1 MFFLSLEKC
10 TEGEDNCSMKIKWI
24 KIKVIE
30 ELISCIL
37 TVILAELIILK
48 LISKLHLLHFTVVY
62 YLFYA
67 YSHGINFDNHGY
79 YNIKYFFIIVA
90 SFIIVIILLN
100 CIIFS
105 KKNKILLVYIFSI
118 IILLFLTKKLLYNFA
133 NCKNWE
139 LGLNNTYIDNDK
151 KKYGCLIKLPKFCPF
166 KIGRQFFDKFPSLD
180 CTKKRLTTRLGILR
194 SSKSP
199 FINNKT
205 LNFGFPLT
213 NQNEKF
219 FFDMDYDTFMG
230 KVFEHYI
237 DMNNLTLLNLLK
249 DKRPEINIDFSDN
262 EDGKMSVNLNFNHTL
277 SIERKELEK
286 FTTPYSNNILI
297 LYLDS
302 VSRANSLRQL
312 KKTLKFFERFM
323 PYGGNRNSK
332 YPKENFHSFQFFK
345 YHSHKYFT
353 IGNYPLIFY
362 GNHRNSSNKHIN
374 LYLKRNG
381 YVTGYSADICFNDFV
396 KSYHKFTFEDI
407 YDHQYINCDPNF
419 RVDGHK
425 YTCLYGKLDIEYLL
439 EYINQFW
446 EKYQNNRKFSM
457 ILTNFAHE
465 GTLEKLKYID
475 NLIYKFFY
483 NLFNKNLLKETSVFF
498 LSDHGVA
505 LPSVY
510 YMNDFFKY
518 ERALPMFYLLVN
530 DRKNVSY
537 EFQYKYLYKNQQTF
551 ITGFDIYNTIL
562 NLIYGDKFGKEENK
576 ESLSKY
582 GKSLFTEI
590 NQIKRSPK
598 NYINM
603 EDYICT

>member
-1 MFFLSLEKC
+1 
-10 TEGEDNCSMKIKWI
+10 MKIKWI

-79 YNIKYFFIIVA
+79 YNIKYFFIIFS

-219 FFDMDYDTFMG
+219 FFDMDYETFMG

-286 FTTPYSNNILI
+286 FTTPYSNNIIIEIVLI
-297 LYLDS
+297 S
-302 VSRANSLRQL
+302 
-312 KKTLKFFERFM
+312 
-323 PYGGNRNSK
+323 
-332 YPKENFHSFQFFK
+332 
-345 YHSHKYFT
+345 
-353 IGNYPLIFY
+353 I
-362 GNHRNSSNKHIN
+362 
-374 LYLKRNG
+374 
-381 YVTGYSADICFNDFV
+381 
-396 KSYHKFTFEDI
+396 
-407 YDHQYINCDPNF
+407 
-419 RVDGHK
+419 
-425 YTCLYGKLDIEYLL
+425 
-439 EYINQFW
+439 
-446 EKYQNNRKFSM
+446 
-457 ILTNFAHE
+457 
-465 GTLEKLKYID
+465 
-475 NLIYKFFY
+475 
-483 NLFNKNLLKETSVFF
+483 
-498 LSDHGVA
+498 
-505 LPSVY
+505 
-510 YMNDFFKY
+510 
-518 ERALPMFYLLVN
+518 
-530 DRKNVSY
+530 
-537 EFQYKYLYKNQQTF
+537 
-551 ITGFDIYNTIL
+551 
-562 NLIYGDKFGKEENK
+562 
-576 ESLSKY
+576 
-582 GKSLFTEI
+582 
-590 NQIKRSPK
+590 
-598 NYINM
+598 
-603 EDYICT
+603 